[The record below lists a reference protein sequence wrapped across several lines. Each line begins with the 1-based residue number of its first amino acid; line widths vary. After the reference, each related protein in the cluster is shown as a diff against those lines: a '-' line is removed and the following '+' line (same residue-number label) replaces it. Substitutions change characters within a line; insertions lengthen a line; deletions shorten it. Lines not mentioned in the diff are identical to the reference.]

1 MATKKYLDQT
11 GLAEVA
17 GYVNSR
23 LKTVTEMPVTASDGA
38 TRLFCGETNDNY
50 TKGHIYQF
58 VESYGAWKD
67 LTKVIPVWDS
77 IEHSATAKDSGFV
90 FFLTYDNE
98 YNYKPQQFYK
108 TGFKYKNAPT
118 TLRYSYYVSGEY
130 YEYYT
135 GTNNPFAEGDTI
147 YIASYM
153 SGGSYGYTPD
163 ILVKVPDEDYLVP
176 SSLADNSDA
185 YIPLGD
191 SPSYDVDPVITKG
204 YFLDWVPLYDMD
216 SKQDTIEFAMVDLPD
231 AYDKHGDGVVIAK
244 NTIADTYYIEGHTYA
259 SKTKTEE
266 NFYAWDSGE
275 YYTTSLESTAT
286 PVYVKINDQMRQIGG
301 FKRGNTFYL
310 TGGAQVSATRYA
322 AGDLTDEHVYY
333 YEDISAGGGSAEDV
347 SYENEQIPSATN
359 VEDALDTIIGKIY
372 YVDPAI
378 TSFTMTPS
386 TDTYEIG
393 STVNELTFAWA
404 YNKDIVSQTLT
415 DCTLTDETVRSAT
428 YSTPINSNKT
438 FTLTASDGEKSVSAT
453 KSVSFKHKVYWGAA
467 SEPSSFDS
475 AFILALTGK
484 KFATNY
490 KGTYAM
496 NLGEGQYGY
505 VAYPSSWGKID
516 SWWIGGFEVETY
528 HCGTIEFTNASGN
541 TTTFRI
547 TRTTQPSLGNI
558 TAEVK

>member
-23 LKTVTEMPVTASDGA
+23 LKTVTTMPVTANDKA
-38 TRLFCGETNDNY
+38 VRLYVGEDTASY
-50 TKGHIYQF
+50 LKGHIYQF
-58 VESYGAWKD
+58 VKSYGAWED

-77 IEHSATAKDSGFV
+77 IEHQATAKDTGFV
-90 FFLTYDNE
+90 FFLASDMGS
-98 YNYKPQQFYK
+98 NYKPQQFYK
-108 TGFKYKNAPT
+108 TGYRYKNAPT
-118 TLRYSYYVSGEY
+118 TLRYYYYVSGEY

-153 SGGSYGYTPD
+153 SGGSYGYAPD

-191 SPSYDVDPVITKG
+191 SPSYEVDPVIRKG

-231 AYDKHGDGVVIAK
+231 AYDKHGNGVVIAK

-310 TGGAQVSATRYA
+310 TNGAQVSATRYA

-333 YEDISAGGGSAEDV
+333 YEDITASGEDTEAREVAAGAMALAQQA
-347 SYENEQIPSATN
+347 YEAATY
-359 VEDALDTIIGKIY
+359 EE
-372 YVDPAI
+372 PQI
-378 TSFTMTPS
+378 TSFTMNVD
-386 TDTYEIG
+386 DTYEIG
-393 STVNELTFAWA
+393 STVNSITFDWA
-404 YNKDIVSQTLT
+404 YNKDITSQTLT
-415 DCTLTDETVRSAT
+415 DCTLASASVRTAT
-428 YSTPINSNKT
+428 YDTPLSSNKT
-438 FTLTASDGEKSVSAT
+438 FTLTASDGKNSVSAS

-467 SEPSSFDS
+467 SEPSEFTS

-490 KGTYAM
+490 KGSYNM

-505 VAYPSSWGKID
+505 LAYPASWGTV
-516 SWWIGGFEVETY
+516 SAWWIGGFEVETY
-528 HCGTIEFTNASGN
+528 DCGTIEFTNASGN

-547 TRTTQPSLGNI
+547 TRTTQPSLGSI